1 MSSTATMLEESIFA
15 TQQQK
20 SAADQVST
28 AMVQIREAANQLA
41 IEQEKRLATPKAS
54 TSSSGSSSTRSP
66 ATGMSAVH
74 VRVRL
79 GEESY
84 AVAVENV
91 IEVAELGTLSPV
103 PGSDR
108 AVLGVRNSRG
118 EVLPVFDLASVL
130 GIRSDSL
137 PQCLLVTELG
147 SLRAGFAI
155 DEVTD
160 VGELPPIGEE
170 TQSRLL
176 AGAALDDSGL
186 IGVIDVELLFAE
198 LTAAAA

>member
-1 MSSTATMLEESIFA
+1 
-15 TQQQK
+15 
-20 SAADQVST
+20 
-28 AMVQIREAANQLA
+28 
-41 IEQEKRLATPKAS
+41 
-54 TSSSGSSSTRSP
+54 
-66 ATGMSAVH
+66 MSAVH

-79 GEESY
+79 GDESY

-103 PGSDR
+103 PGSDH

-130 GIRSDSL
+130 GIRRDRL

-160 VGELPPIGEE
+160 VGELPPISEE
-170 TQSRLL
+170 TQSKLL

-198 LTAAAA
+198 LAAAAA

>member
-1 MSSTATMLEESIFA
+1 
-15 TQQQK
+15 
-20 SAADQVST
+20 
-28 AMVQIREAANQLA
+28 
-41 IEQEKRLATPKAS
+41 
-54 TSSSGSSSTRSP
+54 
-66 ATGMSAVH
+66 MSAVH

-79 GEESY
+79 GGESY

-103 PGSDR
+103 PGAAG
-108 AVLGVRNSRG
+108 AVLGVRNIRG

-130 GIRSDSL
+130 GIRSESL
-137 PQCLLVTELG
+137 PQCLLVTEHG

-160 VGELPPIGEE
+160 VCELPPIAEE
-170 TQSRLL
+170 THSKLL

-186 IGVIDVELLFAE
+186 IGVVDVQLLFSE
-198 LTAAAA
+198 LAAAGT

>member
-1 MSSTATMLEESIFA
+1 
-15 TQQQK
+15 
-20 SAADQVST
+20 V
-28 AMVQIREAANQLA
+28 
-41 IEQEKRLATPKAS
+41 
-54 TSSSGSSSTRSP
+54 
-66 ATGMSAVH
+66 SAVH

-79 GEESY
+79 GDESY

-108 AVLGVRNSRG
+108 TVLGVQNSRG

-130 GIRSDSL
+130 GIRGDSL

-147 SLRAGFAI
+147 SVRAGFAI

-160 VGELPPIGEE
+160 VCELPPIGEE
-170 TQSRLL
+170 TQSKLL

-198 LTAAAA
+198 LAAAAA